1 MEKLIFSDN
10 KMFIV
15 EKLLYQNEQTNT
27 KIFSVKDS
35 KLSRQVIIKQIVYE
49 NDLQKKQILK
59 EINNQIVLESYTEH
73 IPFIHN
79 VFINEKQKIIA
90 LEMSL
95 IKGRSLRDIISE
107 TSYPLKDPVIYKEF
121 LKYYVWICETM
132 SRIHKVRNFVHKDIK
147 PENIIINSQRNS
159 AYVIDFGISGPG
171 LSKEIGTYEYM
182 APEQRKNVDR
192 YHVCQSTDVYA
203 LGLVGI
209 ELFTGS
215 VLQYGKD
222 LKFDSIGENWKNI
235 DSLNIEKI
243 GGSVLPLLGGIL
255 KKAISMDPKDRYQNA
270 ISLFS
275 ATKLLRVKK

>member
-1 MEKLIFSDN
+1 MEKLIYSDN
-10 KMFIV
+10 KSFIV

-35 KLSRQVIIKQIVYE
+35 KLLRQVIIKQIVFE
-49 NDLQKKQILK
+49 NDLQKNQILR
-59 EINNQIVLESYTEH
+59 EINNQIALESYTEH

-90 LEMSL
+90 LEMSF
-95 IKGRSLRDIISE
+95 IKGRSLREIISE
-107 TSYPLKDPVIYKEF
+107 TNYPLNDPVMYKEF
-121 LKYYVWICETM
+121 LKYYSWICETL
-132 SRIHKVRNFVHKDIK
+132 SRIHKVKNFVHKDIK

-182 APEQRKNVDR
+182 APEQRKTVDR
-192 YHVCQSTDVYA
+192 YHVCQATDVYA
-203 LGLVGI
+203 LGIVGI

-215 VLQYGKD
+215 VIQYGKE
-222 LKFDSIGENWKNI
+222 LKYDSNGKNWKNI
-235 DSLNIEKI
+235 DTLNIEKI
-243 GGSVLPLLGGIL
+243 ASSILPQLGAVL
-255 KKAISMDPKDRYQNA
+255 KKAISMDPRDRYQNA

-275 ATKLLRVKK
+275 AIKTLRGKK

>member
-171 LSKEIGTYEYM
+171 LSKEIG
-182 APEQRKNVDR
+182 
-192 YHVCQSTDVYA
+192 
-203 LGLVGI
+203 
-209 ELFTGS
+209 
-215 VLQYGKD
+215 
-222 LKFDSIGENWKNI
+222 
-235 DSLNIEKI
+235 
-243 GGSVLPLLGGIL
+243 
-255 KKAISMDPKDRYQNA
+255 
-270 ISLFS
+270 
-275 ATKLLRVKK
+275 